1 MNKQLNN
8 ATPKNPTWMAEL
20 MKTEE
25 GRQIVWEEF
34 SKRPT
39 EERIEES
46 HQEQERE
53 TDETK

>member
-8 ATPKNPTWMAEL
+8 ATPNTPTWMAEL

-25 GRQIVWEEF
+25 GRQIVWETF
-34 SKRPT
+34 SKSPT

>member
-46 HQEQERE
+46 HQEQERD